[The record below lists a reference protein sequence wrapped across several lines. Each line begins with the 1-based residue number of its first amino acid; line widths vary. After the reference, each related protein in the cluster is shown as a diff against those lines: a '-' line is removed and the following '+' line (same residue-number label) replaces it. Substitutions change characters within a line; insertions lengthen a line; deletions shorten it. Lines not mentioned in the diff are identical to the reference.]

1 MAWSYSDFESLLN
14 INSYPT
20 GLVSLTVEFYRIET
34 SDCTQDESGN
44 SISTQP
50 KLFPY
55 NATTCGLTCSVE
67 QGPFSPMRAGS
78 ESNIF
83 VIPAPDKLDFGT
95 ATLLAG
101 GCYIPA
107 ILFLIS
113 MWNRIV
119 DVNWK
124 PHLSDSSEDEQRP
137 GGGASKITVE
147 NSRLD
152 GKSLLRSQVSDHEAP
167 VFALVVLCILLLGER
182 NLLSTQ
188 VRYETE
194 TMISHGK

>member
-1 MAWSYSDFESLLN
+1 
-14 INSYPT
+14 
-20 GLVSLTVEFYRIET
+20 
-34 SDCTQDESGN
+34 
-44 SISTQP
+44 
-50 KLFPY
+50 
-55 NATTCGLTCSVE
+55 
-67 QGPFSPMRAGS
+67 
-78 ESNIF
+78 
-83 VIPAPDKLDFGT
+83 
-95 ATLLAG
+95 
-101 GCYIPA
+101 
-107 ILFLIS
+107 

-147 NSRLD
+147 NSSLD
-152 GKSLLRSQVSDHEAP
+152 GKSLLRSQVSALEVP

-194 TMISHGK
+194 PMISHGK